1 MQTFMVNEDFVGHT
15 GAGILDEIFSGGY
28 MNDIYQPATQQA
40 QITGQGFVYRT
51 HDRIPGNI
59 AGINFERVFGTD
71 DKASIGHL
79 SSPGYCFLP
88 DEKAE
93 DIYEI
98 LKLNPT
104 VTEFIVVD
112 DNIAIGFLTRTA
124 FSETLGGQYGFSL
137 FAKNPIREIMK
148 TDFLSVDYH
157 MPIEKVSTL
166 AMQRSLEQLYDP
178 IVVEYEGKYL
188 GIVTVKN
195 LLDTCTKIAVSERN
209 EIVAM
214 KDSLKIGLFFMNRDY
229 VIQDNYS
236 QFLEELLSDGD
247 LRGKRFT
254 DLLSASISP
263 GELDAVKDYLGMI
276 FDYTFNVDTLRE
288 INPLYE
294 LHYVAPSGRRK
305 IFHCE
310 FLTVEMEQE
319 ETVVLVTIYDITAK
333 SELQER
339 LAKEERKRHDEM
351 SNLFELLQ
359 VDHSMFEV
367 FQEDAEYEFGRIDDT
382 LGNGSMNN
390 QEILVDVYQ
399 SIHSIKSNAVTLGLN
414 TFGTKVHEVESE
426 IKKLRDCKDEVPFDD
441 MLHLTIEIEKLVQ
454 EKEGFKLIIEKIN
467 SFRAKEEKYKSN
479 ETLLIE
485 SLCKTAER
493 AATDMDKK
501 VRLVATDIDPEAIE
515 KGPRQVMKE
524 VLMQLVRN
532 SVVHGIESPGDRLAC
547 GKNETGVIRLSVKT
561 EGQNVHVKLGDDGKG
576 LDYKKIAEEAL
587 QKNIIKAEDREN
599 KGALLRVLFSPGFS
613 TANTESVH
621 AGRGIGLNLVQD
633 RVQAEKGSIRVQTE
647 PGKGTVFSIVFPVNS

>member
-1 MQTFMVNEDFVGHT
+1 MQALMVNENI
-15 GAGILDEIFSGGY
+15 AGQTESGIHDGFFAGGY
-28 MNDIYQPATQQA
+28 MNEMHLSSIPQTETD
-40 QITGQGFVYRT
+40 GQGFAYKT
-51 HDRIPGNI
+51 HDGIPDNI
-59 AGINFERVFGTD
+59 ANINLERTFGTV
-71 DKASIGHL
+71 KNISIGHL
-79 SSPGYCFLP
+79 SKPGHCFLP

-112 DNIAIGFLTRTA
+112 NNIAVGFLTRTA
-124 FSETLGGQYGFSL
+124 FNETLGGQYGFSL

-157 MPIEKVSTL
+157 MPVERVSTL

-178 IVVEYEGKYL
+178 IVVEFEGKYL

-209 EIVAM
+209 EIAAM

-236 QFLEELLSDGD
+236 QFLEELLSDGE
-247 LRGKRFT
+247 LRGKCFT
-254 DLLSASISP
+254 DLLAASISP
-263 GELDAVKDYLGMI
+263 NDLDAVKDYLGMV
-276 FDYTFNVDTLRE
+276 FDQTFNMDTLRE
-288 INPLYE
+288 INPLHE
-294 LHYVAPSGRRK
+294 LHYMTPSGRRK
-305 IFHCE
+305 IFNCE

-333 SELQER
+333 TELQER
-339 LAKEERKRHDEM
+339 LAKEERKRHNEM

-382 LGNGSMNN
+382 LADAGMNN
-390 QEILVDVYQ
+390 REILVEVYQ

-426 IKKLRDCKDEVPFDD
+426 IKKLRDCEDEIPFDD
-441 MLHLTIEIEKLVQ
+441 MLHLTFEIEKLVQ
-454 EKEGFKLIIEKIN
+454 EKEGFRFIIEKIN
-467 SFRAKEEKYKSN
+467 SFKAKEEEHKSN
-479 ETLLIE
+479 DALLIE
-485 SLCKTAER
+485 SLCKTADR
-493 AATDMDKK
+493 AATDMEKK
-501 VRLVATDIDPEAIE
+501 VRFIAKDIDPEAIE

-532 SVVHGIESPGDRLAC
+532 SVVHGIESPADRLIR
-547 GKNETGVIRLSVKT
+547 GKNETGVIQLSVKT
-561 EGQNVHVKLGDDGKG
+561 KGQDIHVRLGDDGKG
-576 LDYKKIAEEAL
+576 LDYKKIAEKAL
-587 QKNIIKAEDREN
+587 QKNIIKEEDTEN
-599 KGALLRVLFSPGFS
+599 KGALLKVLFSPGFS

-633 RVQAEKGSIRVQTE
+633 RVKAVKGSISVQTE
-647 PGKGTVFSIVFPVNS
+647 LGKGTVFNIVFPLNP